1 MHELALAQAVVMT
14 LVEEA
19 SKRALNNINAEVVVG
34 ELQSIDME
42 IFESNLNE
50 LKELVYQERKIKI
63 NIRIVREEARFKCNR
78 CGYIWRLSD
87 LSVAEDAKEA
97 IHFIPEAAH
106 SYIQCPRCGSRD
118 FEIISGRGV
127 YVRLI

>member
-1 MHELALAQAVVMT
+1 MHELALAQAVIMT

-87 LSVAEDAKEA
+87 LSIAEDAKEA

-118 FEIISGRGV
+118 FEIINGRGV

>member
-1 MHELALAQAVVMT
+1 VHELALAQAVVMT

-19 SKRALNNINAEVVVG
+19 SKRSLNNINAEVVVG

-42 IFESNLNE
+42 IFEYNLNE

-63 NIRIVREEARFKCNR
+63 NIRIVREEAKFRCNR
-78 CGYIWRLSD
+78 CGYTWRLSD
-87 LSVAEDAKEA
+87 LPITEDAKEA

>member
-87 LSVAEDAKEA
+87 LSIAEDAKEA
-97 IHFIPEAAH
+97 IHFVPEAAH

-118 FEIISGRGV
+118 FEVISGRGV

>member
-1 MHELALAQAVVMT
+1 MHELALAQAVIMT

-87 LSVAEDAKEA
+87 LSIAEDEKEA